1 MTERDKERDN
11 GLKISHLGD
20 KTSFRGTELTL
31 LGILKKKKK
40 KKKKKLNSE
49 SETNKRSHGLCK
61 TNN

>member
-40 KKKKKLNSE
+40 KKKKTKLR
-49 SETNKRSHGLCK
+49 KR
-61 TNN
+61 NE